1 MPAPLRILV
10 IRRDN
15 IGDLICTTPLL
26 CALRQHFPEA
36 SLSVL
41 VSSYNV
47 AVLDG
52 NHDIDEVF
60 VFLKR
65 HQKSHGY
72 GFLSILWHR
81 WQLVNTL
88 RKRKFDYI
96 LLANGGWRYAQNL
109 GAKKIIGFRERN
121 QPDSRQPDVIVPLKE
136 AGIYD
141 QEVSKLAHLGIT
153 LGIPREKAL
162 GPTRLFPDLKLM
174 ARERQRL
181 MTAGWKDNCPTIALH
196 ISARYVEHLWPEES
210 LAAFAKTVMEKY
222 SIQILL
228 LWSPGAE
235 SNRMHPGDD
244 EKAQRLLE
252 QFSGK
257 PLFPCPT
264 ADIPSLIAAVALVDQ
279 MVCSDGGAMHVAAAL
294 QKPIL
299 SFFGTGSIET
309 WHPWAV
315 PYIALRHPSKLVSSI
330 SLEEALAGFGEL
342 QQKLTT
348 SHSGY
353 RFLQETM

>member
-1 MPAPLRILV
+1 MDSSPLRILV

-26 CALRQHFPEA
+26 HALRHHFPEA

-52 NHDIDEVF
+52 NRDVDEVF

-72 GFLSILWHR
+72 GVLAMLWHR
-81 WQLVNTL
+81 WQLVRTL

-96 LLANGGWRYAQNL
+96 LLANGGWRYARHL
-109 GAKKIIGFRERN
+109 GGKKMIGFRERD
-121 QPDSRQPDVIVPLKE
+121 QPDSRQPDVIVPLEKG
-136 AGIYD
+136 GIYD
-141 QEVSKLAHLGIT
+141 QEVSKLAHLGAA

-162 GPTRLFPDLKLM
+162 GPTRLFPDQKLV
-174 ARERQRL
+174 AQQRQQL
-181 MTAGWKDNCPTIALH
+181 IDAGWDPTRFTIALH
-196 ISARYVEHLWPEES
+196 ISARHVERLWPEEF
-210 LAAFAKTVMEKY
+210 LTAFAKVMIENF
-222 SIQILL
+222 SAQILL

-244 EKAQRLLE
+244 EKAQRLLQ
-252 QFSGK
+252 QFPDK

-264 ADIPSLIAAVALVDQ
+264 ADIPSLVAAVALADQ

-299 SFFGTGSIET
+299 AFFGTSSIET

-315 PYIALRHPSKLVSSI
+315 PYVALRHPSKLVSSI
-330 SLEEALAGFGEL
+330 SLEEALTAFE
-342 QQKLTT
+342 K
-348 SHSGY
+348 
-353 RFLQETM
+353 LQEKL